1 MSTMP
6 GVYKGIDNYWHGVV
20 IPKVKLKTMQL
31 PKCFSSTIC
40 HHLRCLR
47 TLCKRLRHHFTLTS
61 LQRLIQLEDL
71 TLQEVNN
78 AKERN

>member
-1 MSTMP
+1 MELL
-6 GVYKGIDNYWHGVV
+6 

-31 PKCFSSTIC
+31 PKCMFSLTIC
-40 HHLRCLR
+40 HHHKCLH
-47 TLCKRLRHHFTLTS
+47 TLHKRLHHLTS